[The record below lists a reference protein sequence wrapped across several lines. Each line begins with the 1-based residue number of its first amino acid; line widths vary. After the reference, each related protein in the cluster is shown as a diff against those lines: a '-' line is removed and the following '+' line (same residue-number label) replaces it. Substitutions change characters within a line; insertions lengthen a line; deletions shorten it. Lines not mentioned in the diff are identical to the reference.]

1 MVADQTELGEQRPG
15 VAQIESRGIGEG
27 APERRVA
34 NELPPNLFDLTDANA
49 AAEVGQPGVGLDP
62 TEDQRDQRRLAGA
75 VVTDERDPFAVLD
88 QEIDR
93 PEPEVAALDDGIAQ
107 TGDDVAA
114 PRRVGHVEAELPRL
128 SRLVD
133 RLEPFHRPLG
143 LRGLAGELFGLIH
156 PEVDDVLV
164 ALAGPTDLRLP
175 LLGPF
180 ALRLCAVGQCPP
192 LAVVLLVSLPG
203 LGPSPVPLLEVC
215 PPPAA
220 EQRDRLAEL
229 VDLGHV
235 GDHPV
240 EEATIVAH
248 EEDGRGLVEHPTLEP
263 SEPGLVE
270 VVRRLVEELDVEA

>member
-1 MVADQTELGEQRPG
+1 MMCLSPSPD
-15 VAQIESRGIGEG
+15 
-27 APERRVA
+27 RR
-34 NELPPNLFDLTDANA
+34 T
-49 AAEVGQPGVGLDP
+49 
-62 TEDQRDQRRLAGA
+62 
-75 VVTDERDPFAVLD
+75 FAC
-88 QEIDR
+88 
-93 PEPEVAALDDGIAQ
+93 
-107 TGDDVAA
+107 
-114 PRRVGHVEAELPRL
+114 
-128 SRLVD
+128 
-133 RLEPFHRPLG
+133 
-143 LRGLAGELFGLIH
+143 
-156 PEVDDVLV
+156 
-164 ALAGPTDLRLP
+164 P

-192 LAVVLLVSLPG
+192 LAVVLLVSFPG
-203 LGPSPVPLLEVC
+203 LGPSPVPLLKVC